1 MEISLDKI
9 AQDCITAISDRIK
22 NLNTLNIIVAGK
34 TGVGKSTLIN
44 SMFRDNLAETGIGK
58 PITQHMRKI
67 SKKGVPLN
75 IYDTKGFELG
85 KDAQKEVKKEILDTI
100 KAGMSGTDVNK
111 AIHCIWYCINTASN
125 RIEPEEIEWLRDLA
139 KENSVTEVPVIIVL
153 TQAFSKPNAE
163 QMKNLIQDE
172 NLDIIQV
179 VPVLAQDFVFDES
192 LPPIKA
198 YGLESLLAV
207 MTEVLPEELQ
217 DTLQSVQIAS
227 LKAKKKRA
235 QFAVATATATA
246 FGEGFAPIP
255 FADSALLIPTQV
267 AMIAS
272 ITAIYGLDINKSI
285 ITAFVSSALGTGGAT
300 IAGKTIAANLLK
312 LVPGAGTILGGTI
325 SGATAGIITTALG
338 EAYILLM
345 EAIYKGEL
353 KASELGTPE
362 GKKKLKELFKKK
374 VKETTDEDVQKNI
387 ELAETIKA
395 QEVLPDN
402 IITESAEE
410 STDSAGTMETTPEK
424 TE

>member
-1 MEISLDKI
+1 MEVSLDKI

-163 QMKNLIQDE
+163 KMKNLIMDE
-172 NLDIIQV
+172 NLDVIQV

-198 YGLESLLAV
+198 YGLDALLAI

-235 QFAVATATATA
+235 QVAVATATATA

-312 LVPGAGTILGGTI
+312 LVPGAGTVLGGTI
-325 SGATAGIITTALG
+325 SGATAGVITTALG
-338 EAYILLM
+338 EAYIVLM
-345 EAIYKGEL
+345 EAIYKGDL

-362 GKKKLKELFKKK
+362 GKKKLKDLFKKK
-374 VKETTDEDVQKNI
+374 VKETTQEDVQKNI
-387 ELAETIKA
+387 ELANEI
-395 QEVLPDN
+395 
-402 IITESAEE
+402 ESATIEE
-410 STDSAGTMETTPEK
+410 KSSVAVSDVSSDTDKPVNNETSK
-424 TE
+424 S

>member
-1 MEISLDKI
+1 MEVSLDKI

-100 KAGMSGTDVNK
+100 KSGMSGTDVNK

-163 QMKNLIQDE
+163 KMKNLIMDE
-172 NLDIIQV
+172 NLDVIQV

-198 YGLESLLAV
+198 YGLDALLAV

-235 QFAVATATATA
+235 QVAVATATATA

-312 LVPGAGTILGGTI
+312 LVPGAGTVLGGTI
-325 SGATAGIITTALG
+325 SGATAGVITTALG
-338 EAYILLM
+338 EAYIVLM
-345 EAIYKGEL
+345 EAIYKGDL

-362 GKKKLKELFKKK
+362 GKKKLKDLFKKK
-374 VKETTDEDVQKNI
+374 VKETTQEDVQKNI
-387 ELAETIKA
+387 ELANEI
-395 QEVLPDN
+395 
-402 IITESAEE
+402 ESATIEE
-410 STDSAGTMETTPEK
+410 KSSVAVSDVSSDTDKPVNNETSK
-424 TE
+424 S

>member
-1 MEISLDKI
+1 MEVSLDKI

-100 KAGMSGTDVNK
+100 KSGMSGTDVNK

-163 QMKNLIQDE
+163 KMKNLIMDE
-172 NLDIIQV
+172 NLDVIQV

-198 YGLESLLAV
+198 YGLDALLAV

-235 QFAVATATATA
+235 QVAVATATATA

-272 ITAIYGLDINKSI
+272 ITAIYGLEINKSI

-312 LVPGAGTILGGTI
+312 LVPGAGTVLGGTI
-325 SGATAGIITTALG
+325 SGATAGVITTALG
-338 EAYILLM
+338 EAYIVLM
-345 EAIYKGEL
+345 EAIYKGDL

-362 GKKKLKELFKKK
+362 GKKKLKDLFKKK
-374 VKETTDEDVQKNI
+374 VKETTQEDVQKNI
-387 ELAETIKA
+387 ELANEI
-395 QEVLPDN
+395 
-402 IITESAEE
+402 ESATIEE
-410 STDSAGTMETTPEK
+410 KSSVAVSDVSSDTDKPVNNETSK
-424 TE
+424 S

>member
-1 MEISLDKI
+1 MEVSLDKI
-9 AQDCITAISDRIK
+9 AQDCISAISERIK

-58 PITQHMRKI
+58 PVTQHMRKI

-100 KAGMSGTDVNK
+100 KAGMSGTNVNK

-163 QMKNLIQDE
+163 AMKNLIQDE
-172 NLDIIQV
+172 NLDVVQI

-198 YGLESLLAV
+198 YGLDALLAV

-235 QFAVATATATA
+235 QIAVATATATA

-272 ITAIYGLDINKSI
+272 ITAIFGLDVNKSL
-285 ITAFVSSALGTGGAT
+285 ITAFVSSALGAGGAT
-300 IAGKTIAANLLK
+300 IAGKTIASNLLK
-312 LVPGAGTILGGTI
+312 LVPGAGIVIGGTI
-325 SGATAGIITTALG
+325 SGTTAGIITVALG

-353 KASELGTPE
+353 KSSELETPE
-362 GKKKLKELFKKK
+362 GKKKLKELFKKR
-374 VKETTDEDVQKNI
+374 VKDTTKDDVQKNI
-387 ELAETIKA
+387 ELANSEEAKA
-395 QEVLPDN
+395 LAASMDEDILPDSSPD
-402 IITESAEE
+402 TSEETSDESSEE
-410 STDSAGTMETTPEK
+410 
-424 TE
+424 